1 MEPRCHAEHL
11 ACAPAYVGIMTTAS
25 TPHEFDLVLVG
36 ATGFVGRLTAAHLA
50 EHAPAEARIALAGRS
65 EARLEDVRS
74 SLGGAAAQWP
84 LVVVDTTDSA
94 AVVDLAARTRV
105 VVTTVGPY
113 ARLGMPLASACA
125 AAGTHYADLT
135 GEVLF
140 IKDSIAENHALAEVS
155 GAKIV
160 HSCGFDSIPS
170 DLGVWTLAQKVE
182 GDGAG
187 TLGET
192 VTHVRT
198 LRGGVSGGTIDSMR
212 QQAIEASG
220 SRERRRAVGDPYGL
234 SPDREAEP
242 PSRNRPSGPAPT
254 GITGVLD
261 KVQRAAGTRFDEV
274 TQRWVAPF
282 FMASFNTRVVRRSN
296 ALLDWGYGRE
306 FRYDEVM
313 DTGTGPVGA
322 VKAGL
327 TSAVL
332 GGLFAGMSFG
342 PTRSVLDRILPEP
355 GEGPSDE
362 TMARGR
368 FRFEIETT
376 TTTGARYRA
385 RVGAPYDPG
394 YSGTAIMLGQSGLAL
409 AFDELPPR
417 SGVLTPAVALDGALV
432 SRLEAFD
439 FEFTAAPA

>member
-1 MEPRCHAEHL
+1 M
-11 ACAPAYVGIMTTAS
+11 S
-25 TPHEFDLVLVG
+25 TEREFDLVLVG

-50 EHAPAEARIALAGRS
+50 EHAPSSVRIALAGRS
-65 EARLEDVRS
+65 EARLADVRS
-74 SLGGAAAQWP
+74 SLPGAAADWP
-84 LVVVDTTDSA
+84 IVVVDTTDSA
-94 AVVDLAARTRV
+94 AVVDLAGRTRV

-113 ARLGMPLASACA
+113 AKLGMPLASACA

-140 IKDSIAENHALAEVS
+140 VRDSAEANHAQAEAS

-170 DLGVWTLAQKVE
+170 DLGVWKLAQQVAA
-182 GDGAG
+182 DGEG

-220 SRERRRAVGDPYGL
+220 SSERRRAVGDPYGL

-242 PSRNRPSGPAPT
+242 PSRNRPAGPKPT
-254 GITGVLD
+254 GVTGALS
-261 KVQRAAGTRFDEV
+261 KVQAASGTRFDEV

-282 FMASFNTRVVRRSN
+282 FMASFNTRIVRRSN
-296 ALLDWGYGRE
+296 ALTGWSYGRE

-313 DTGTGPVGA
+313 DTGRGPMGA

-332 GGLFAGMSFG
+332 GGLFAGMSTA
-342 PTRSVLDRILPEP
+342 PTRSVLDRVLPKP
-355 GEGPSDE
+355 GEGPSE
-362 TMARGR
+362 ESQAKGR
-368 FRFEIETT
+368 FVFEIVTT
-376 TTTGARYRA
+376 TTTGADYRTKVA
-385 RVGAPYDPG
+385 APYDPG
-394 YSGTAIMLGQSGLAL
+394 YSGTAIMLGQTGLAL
-409 AFDELPPR
+409 VLDELPSR
-417 SGVLTPAVALDGALV
+417 AGVLTPSVALSDALV
-432 SRLEAFD
+432 SRLEGFD
-439 FEFTAAPA
+439 FEFSTQRR

>member
-1 MEPRCHAEHL
+1 MS
-11 ACAPAYVGIMTTAS
+11 TAR
-25 TPHEFDLVLVG
+25 EFDLVLVG
-36 ATGFVGRLTAAHLA
+36 ATGFVGKLTAAHLA
-50 EHAPAEARIALAGRS
+50 EHAPDTVRIALAGRS
-65 EARLEDVRS
+65 EARLAEVRA
-74 SLGGAAAQWP
+74 SLPGAAAEWP
-84 LVVVDTTDSA
+84 LIVVDTTDSA
-94 AVVDLAARTRV
+94 AVVDLAARARV

-113 ARLGMPLASACA
+113 AKLGMPLASACA

-140 IKDSIAENHALAEVS
+140 VKDSAEANHTLAEIS

-170 DLGVWTLAQKVE
+170 DLGVWTLAQKVAA
-182 GDGAG
+182 DGEG

-212 QQAIEASG
+212 QQAIESSG

-242 PSRNRPSGPAPT
+242 PSRNRPTGPAPS
-254 GITGVLD
+254 GVAGALG
-261 KVQRAAGTRFDEV
+261 KVQSAAGVRFDEV

-282 FMASFNTRVVRRSN
+282 FMASFNTRIVRRSN
-296 ALLDWGYGRE
+296 ALTNWSYGRE

-313 DTGTGPVGA
+313 DTGRGPMGA

-332 GGLFAGMSFG
+332 GGLFAGMSTG
-342 PTRSVLDRILPEP
+342 PTRSVLDRVLPKP
-355 GEGPSDE
+355 GEGPSE
-362 TMARGR
+362 ESQARGR
-368 FRFEIETT
+368 FVFEIETT
-376 TTTGARYRA
+376 TTTGVRYRA
-385 RVGAPYDPG
+385 RVAAPYDPG
-394 YSGTAIMLGQSGLAL
+394 YSGTAIMLGQAGLAL
-409 AFDELPPR
+409 AFDELPSR
-417 SGVLTPAVALDGALV
+417 NGVLTPSVALGEALV
-432 SRLEAFD
+432 KRLEVFD
-439 FEFTAAPA
+439 FEFSADRV

>member
-1 MEPRCHAEHL
+1 M
-11 ACAPAYVGIMTTAS
+11 MS
-25 TPHEFDLVLVG
+25 TEREFDLVLVG

-50 EHAPAEARIALAGRS
+50 EHAPSSVRIALAGRS
-65 EARLEDVRS
+65 ESRLGEVRS
-74 SLGGAAAQWP
+74 SLPKAAAAWP

-113 ARLGMPLASACA
+113 AKLGMPLASACA

-140 IKDSIAENHALAEVS
+140 VKDSIDANHAEAQRT

-170 DLGVWTLAQKVE
+170 DLGVWKTAQKVAA
-182 GDGAG
+182 DGEG

-192 VTHVRT
+192 LLHVRT
-198 LRGGVSGGTIDSMR
+198 LRGGISGGTVDSMR

-234 SPDREAEP
+234 SPDRAAEP
-242 PSRNRPSGPAPT
+242 PSRNRPTGPKPSGIIGA
-254 GITGVLD
+254 LD
-261 KVQRAAGTRFDEV
+261 KVQSVSGTRFDEV
-274 TQRWVAPF
+274 TKRWVAPF
-282 FMASFNTRVVRRSN
+282 FMASFNTRIVRRSN
-296 ALLDWGYGRE
+296 ALTGWSYGRE

-313 DTGTGPVGA
+313 DTGRGPLGA

-332 GGLFAGMSFG
+332 GGLFAGMSTA
-342 PTRSVLDRILPEP
+342 PTRSVLDRVLPKP
-355 GEGPSDE
+355 GEGPSE
-362 TMARGR
+362 ESQAKGR
-368 FRFEIETT
+368 FVMEIVTT
-376 TTTGARYRA
+376 TTTDAHYRTKVA
-385 RVGAPYDPG
+385 APYDPG
-394 YSGTAIMLGQSGLAL
+394 YSGTAIMLGQAGLAL
-409 AFDELPPR
+409 AFDELDTR
-417 SGVLTPAVALDGALV
+417 AGVLTPSVALGDALV
-432 SRLEAFD
+432 TRLEDFD
-439 FEFTAAPA
+439 FEFTTTRK

>member
-1 MEPRCHAEHL
+1 M
-11 ACAPAYVGIMTTAS
+11 S
-25 TPHEFDLVLVG
+25 TEREFDLVLVG

-50 EHAPAEARIALAGRS
+50 EHAPSSVRIALAGRS
-65 EARLEDVRS
+65 EARLADVRS
-74 SLGGAAAQWP
+74 SLPGAAAQWP
-84 LVVVDTTDSA
+84 ILVVDTTDSA

-113 ARLGMPLASACA
+113 AKLGMPLASACA

-140 IKDSIAENHALAEVS
+140 VRDSAEANHALAEAS

-170 DLGVWTLAQKVE
+170 DLGVWKLAQQVAA
-182 GDGAG
+182 DGEG

-192 VTHVRT
+192 LTHVRT

-212 QQAIEASG
+212 QQAIESSADKT
-220 SRERRRAVGDPYGL
+220 RRRAVTDPYGL

-242 PSRNRPSGPAPT
+242 PSRNRPKGPAPT
-254 GITGVLD
+254 GVAGALA
-261 KVQRAAGTRFDEV
+261 KVQAASGTRFDEV

-282 FMASFNTRVVRRSN
+282 FMASFNTRIVRRSN
-296 ALLDWGYGRE
+296 ALTDWSYGRE

-313 DTGTGPVGA
+313 DTGRGPMGA

-332 GGLFAGMSFG
+332 GGLFAGMSTA
-342 PTRSVLDRILPEP
+342 PTRSVLDRVLPKP
-355 GEGPSDE
+355 GEGPSE
-362 TMARGR
+362 ESQAKGR
-368 FRFEIETT
+368 FVFEIVTT
-376 TTTGARYRA
+376 TTTGADYRTKVA
-385 RVGAPYDPG
+385 APYDPG
-394 YSGTAIMLGQSGLAL
+394 YSGTAIMLGQAGLAL
-409 AFDELPPR
+409 AFDELPSR
-417 SGVLTPAVALDGALV
+417 AGVLTPSVALGDALV
-432 SRLEAFD
+432 SRLENFR
-439 FEFTAAPA
+439 FEFSTKRR

>member
-1 MEPRCHAEHL
+1 M
-11 ACAPAYVGIMTTAS
+11 S
-25 TPHEFDLVLVG
+25 TEREFDLVLVG

-50 EHAPAEARIALAGRS
+50 EHAPSSVRIALAGRS
-65 EARLEDVRS
+65 EARLADVRS
-74 SLGGAAAQWP
+74 SLPGAAADWP
-84 LVVVDTTDSA
+84 IVVVDTTDSA
-94 AVVDLAARTRV
+94 AVVDLAGRTRV

-113 ARLGMPLASACA
+113 AKLGMPLASACA

-140 IKDSIAENHALAEVS
+140 VRDSAEANHAQAEAS

-170 DLGVWTLAQKVE
+170 DLGVWKLAQQVAA
-182 GDGAG
+182 DGEG

-220 SRERRRAVGDPYGL
+220 SSERRRAVGDPYGL

-242 PSRNRPSGPAPT
+242 PSRNRPAGPKPT
-254 GITGVLD
+254 GVTGALS
-261 KVQRAAGTRFDEV
+261 KVQAASGTRFDEV

-282 FMASFNTRVVRRSN
+282 FMASFNTRIVRRSN
-296 ALLDWGYGRE
+296 ALTGWSYGRE

-313 DTGTGPVGA
+313 DTGRGPMGA

-332 GGLFAGMSFG
+332 GGLFAGMSTA
-342 PTRSVLDRILPEP
+342 PTRSVLDRVLPKP
-355 GEGPSDE
+355 GEGPSE
-362 TMARGR
+362 ESQAKGR
-368 FRFEIETT
+368 FVFEIVTT
-376 TTTGARYRA
+376 TTTGADYRTKVA
-385 RVGAPYDPG
+385 APYDPG
-394 YSGTAIMLGQSGLAL
+394 YSGTAIMLGQTGLAL
-409 AFDELPPR
+409 VLDELPSR
-417 SGVLTPAVALDGALV
+417 AGVLTPSVALGDALV
-432 SRLEAFD
+432 SRLEGFD
-439 FEFTAAPA
+439 FEFSTQRR

>member
-1 MEPRCHAEHL
+1 MTSAPTPR
-11 ACAPAYVGIMTTAS
+11 
-25 TPHEFDLVLVG
+25 EFDLVLVG
-36 ATGFVGRLTAAHLA
+36 ATGFVGRLTAQHLA
-50 EHAPAEARIALAGRS
+50 EHAPAEVRIALAGRS
-65 EARLEDVRS
+65 QARLQEVRG
-74 SLGGAAAQWP
+74 SLGAAAADWP
-84 LVVVDTTDSA
+84 LVIVDTTDSA

-140 IKDSIAENHALAEVS
+140 VKDSIAENNELAEVT
-155 GAKIV
+155 GARIV

-170 DLGVWTLAQKVE
+170 DLGVWKLAQTVE

-234 SPDREAEP
+234 SPARDEEP
-242 PSRNRPSGPAPT
+242 PSRNRPTGSAPT
-254 GITGVLD
+254 GVDAVLA
-261 KVQRAAGTRFDEV
+261 KAQAVSGTRFDEL

-282 FMASFNTRVVRRSN
+282 FMASFNTRIVRRSN
-296 ALLDWGYGRE
+296 ALLDWGYGRD

-313 DTGTGPVGA
+313 DTGHGPVGA
-322 VKAGL
+322 IKAGL

-332 GGLFAGMSFG
+332 GGLFAGMSWG
-342 PTRSVLDRILPEP
+342 PTRSVLDRVLPKP
-355 GEGPSDE
+355 GEGPSE
-362 TMARGR
+362 QTMSGGR

-376 TTTGARYRA
+376 TTTGARYRGVVA
-385 RVGAPYDPG
+385 APYDPG
-394 YSGTAIMLGQSGLAL
+394 YSGTAIMLGQAGLAL
-409 AFDELPPR
+409 ALDELPTR
-417 SGVLTPAVALDGALV
+417 SGVLTPAVALDGALIT
-432 SRLEAFD
+432 RLESFD
-439 FEFTAAPA
+439 FEFTAGPA